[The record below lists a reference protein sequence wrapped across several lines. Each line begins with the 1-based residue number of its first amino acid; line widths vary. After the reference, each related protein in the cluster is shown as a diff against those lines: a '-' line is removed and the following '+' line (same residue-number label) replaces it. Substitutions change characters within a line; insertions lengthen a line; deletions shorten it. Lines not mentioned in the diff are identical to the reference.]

1 MKQVLASLAL
11 LALAACAQPH
21 HPRATLATTIT
32 PAGLQVV
39 PRVSTGLGGV
49 RVGVSPYGG
58 HMGTNVGP
66 VRLGVGF

>member
-1 MKQVLASLAL
+1 MIRALASLAL

-21 HPRATLATTIT
+21 HPRAMVATTVT
-32 PAGLQVV
+32 PGGVSVV
-39 PRVSTGLGGV
+39 PRVSTGVGGV

-58 HMGTNVGP
+58 HLGTNVGP